1 MSKHRRAATNTFTR
15 TAALAGGAAVIAT
28 ALSIGSLG
36 AAATA
41 SAKGKGNPVSHL
53 GHVLSHAEKQLG
65 KAGTNALKQTGT
77 ALSNGQIQTG
87 TALSNGEIQVGEAG
101 NGLLAGIGGL
111 LGNL

>member
-1 MSKHRRAATNTFTR
+1 MSKHRRAATHTFTR
-15 TAALAGGAAVIAT
+15 TAALAGGAAVVAT

-41 SAKGKGNPVSHL
+41 SAKGNPISHL

-65 KAGTNALKQTGT
+65 KAGTNALKQTGKAGT
-77 ALSNGQIQTG
+77 NALKQTG
-87 TALSNGEIQVGEAG
+87 TAGNNAETQLGDAG
-101 NGLLAGIGGL
+101 FGLLNGIGGL

>member
-1 MSKHRRAATNTFTR
+1 MAKHRKVTTSTYAR

-41 SAKGKGNPVSHL
+41 SAKGNPISHL